1 MPTLIQS
8 LHGHDLGH
16 LRIIAEHWGVELK
29 APNARSGFAELTQ
42 ALLDQSLVVEISAAL
57 SPDALSA
64 LRLLLNSDGRLAW
77 AQFIRSYGDLRS
89 IGPGR
94 RDRERPDRSPI
105 SPVEELWYRAFIA
118 RAFFDTA
125 SGAQEFAYIPDD
137 LLPLLA
143 AALEPGQKSTI
154 PSEKPLLGR
163 AARSEERAYP
173 LLADDHLLD
182 HICTLLAAHRLDI
195 DPTPQFSTAPDPQV
209 EGSSDPLLSF
219 ATSLLT
225 TANLLNPT
233 GLPDPENARLHLEAT
248 RAAALTQLAQ
258 AWLQSPEH
266 NDLHHVPH
274 LRSEGEWRNDPLD
287 TRRFV
292 VDLLSAIPD
301 ETWWSISA
309 FLADLRRDYPDFQR
323 PASDYDS
330 WFIRDTRSN
339 QFLRGFEHWEDVD
352 GALIRYLI
360 TSPLHWLGIVD
371 LAFPEEDLPVWE
383 ASAFRRSKWSKLLL
397 GWTGDLDVSSS
408 QKFSKEDQP
417 IRVRSD
423 GRVNIPF
430 LTPRTARYQIARFC
444 KWESP
449 SLHEYRYRL
458 TPGSLDKAID
468 QGLKIQHLQ
477 TLLARHTKT
486 VPPNIVNALNRWEQR
501 GTEARLQSVMV
512 LRLSSPELLSVLQKS
527 RAARY
532 LGDPLGP
539 TTVVIKP
546 GAAEKVLEALTEMGY
561 LGEILE

>member
-1 MPTLIQS
+1 MPTLLQS

-16 LRIIAEHWGVELK
+16 LRIIAEHWGVELN
-29 APNARSGFAELTQ
+29 APNARTGLAELNK
-42 ALLDQSLVVEISAAL
+42 AILDPSLVTEISAAL
-57 SPDALSA
+57 SLDAQSA
-64 LRLLLNSDGRLAW
+64 LRLLLSSDGRLPW
-77 AQFIRSYGDLRS
+77 PQFTRSYGDLRP

-118 RAFFDTA
+118 RAFFDTSA
-125 SGAQEFAYIPDD
+125 GAQEFAYIPDD
-137 LLPLLA
+137 LLPLLT
-143 AALEPGQKSTI
+143 AALNTDQKTGIHPG
-154 PSEKPLLGR
+154 KPLLGR
-163 AARSEERAYP
+163 AARSEERAHP

-182 HICTLLAAHRLDI
+182 HICTLLAAYRLDI
-195 DPTPQFSTAPDPQV
+195 DPTPQFSTSPDHQV
-209 EGSSDPLLSF
+209 GDSPDPLLSF

-225 TANLLNPT
+225 TANLLSPS
-233 GLPDPENARLHLEAT
+233 GLPDPENARLHLESP
-248 RAAALTQLAQ
+248 RYAALSQLTQ
-258 AWLQSPEH
+258 AWLQSPDH

-274 LRSEGEWRNDPLD
+274 LKPEGEWHNDPLD

-292 VDLLSAIPD
+292 VDLLSVIPG

-309 FLADLRRDYPDFQR
+309 FLADLRRDFPDFQR

-330 WFIRDTRSN
+330 WFIRDTRTGE
-339 QFLRGFEHWEDVD
+339 FLRGFEHWEDVD

-360 TSPLHWLGIVD
+360 TGPLHWLGILD
-371 LAFPEEDLPVWE
+371 LALSEESQPVWE
-383 ASAFRRSKWSKLLL
+383 ASAFRRSKWSSLLL
-397 GWTGDLDVSSS
+397 CWTGETDVSSA
-408 QKFSKEDQP
+408 QDFHPEDAP
-417 IRVRSD
+417 IHVRSD

-430 LTPRTARYQIARFC
+430 LTPRAARYQIARFC
-444 KWESP
+444 QWETP
-449 SLHEYRYRL
+449 SQHEYRYRL

-501 GTEARLQSVMV
+501 GTEARLQSVLI
-512 LRLSSPELLSVLQKS
+512 LRLSSPELLGALQKS

-546 GAAEKVLEALTEMGY
+546 G
-561 LGEILE
+561 